1 MACLLPFKAPSGEFY
16 LNFTGQIFVM
26 RLHLTA
32 KRGQGQG
39 VQFFRLLSS
48 FPVTE
53 KVRKKEEGKGGKKG
67 GREKCRMTGFGKEV
81 LDLCHKHTLM
91 SLKMGARHPN
101 I

>member
-1 MACLLPFKAPSGEFY
+1 MACLLPFKAPSGEYY

-67 GREKCRMTGFGKEV
+67 GRKVQERKLVVGPCLRQRRA
-81 LDLCHKHTLM
+81 
-91 SLKMGARHPN
+91 LKRLNHQ
-101 I
+101 